1 MTTSN
6 RRIVLLT
13 GGLALAHGSLT
24 PARGV
29 TSRQAARGEPARGA
43 ARPSPSNAPQ
53 SGAMHPGGAGAVRAP
68 VLSSFPSTDPQ
79 VVADVVGAA
88 HTDLPRVAELVT
100 ARPHLAKAAVD
111 WGFGDWESALGAA
124 AHMGRRDIADFLLAH
139 GARPNIFSAA
149 MMGQLAVVRAMVEA
163 SPGVQRIPGPHGITL
178 LAHARAGGE
187 AAAAV
192 HEYLEGL
199 GDADLRPESV
209 ELTEEQLQP
218 LLGTYGF
225 EASDNATLEVESLSG
240 VLALRRAGQE
250 FGRRV
255 LPVSATE
262 FYPSG
267 SPTVRVVFEMADGPA
282 TSFRVIDS
290 EVTLIARRIDG

>member
-24 PARGV
+24 LARGV
-29 TSRQAARGEPARGA
+29 TSRQAARGEPGRGA

-53 SGAMHPGGAGAVRAP
+53 SGPMHPGGAGAVPAP

-124 AHMGRRDIADFLLAH
+124 AHMGRRDIAEFLLAH

-178 LAHARAGGE
+178 LAHARAGGDT
-187 AAAAV
+187 AAAV

-199 GDADLRPESV
+199 GDADLHPESV
-209 ELTEEQLQP
+209 ELTEDQLQP

-225 EASDNATLEVESLSG
+225 EASENATLEVENLRG

-267 SPTVRVVFEMADGPA
+267 SPTVRVVFDVGSGAA
-282 TSFRVIDS
+282 TSLRVIDS
-290 EVTLIARRIDG
+290 EVTLIARRVSG